1 MWLLFYNVLFRKIQC
16 SFSLY
21 DTFWLA
27 NEDVHHVELFKDGTA
42 GQEFGFGD
50 YGNK

>member
-1 MWLLFYNVLFRKIQC
+1 MLFCLEKIQC

-27 NEDVHHVELFKDGTA
+27 NEDVELFKDGTA
-42 GQEFGFGD
+42 GQGFGFGD